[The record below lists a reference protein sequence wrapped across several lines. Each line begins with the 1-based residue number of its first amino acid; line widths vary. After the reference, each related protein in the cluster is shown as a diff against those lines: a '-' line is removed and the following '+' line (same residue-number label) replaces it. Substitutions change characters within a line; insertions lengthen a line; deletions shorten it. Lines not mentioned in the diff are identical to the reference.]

1 MTEYDSENQLSV
13 MKRTASGNFV
23 ASKVE
28 ARYELES
35 HTPED
40 IEKRINKFSP
50 VRLGKVAK
58 DISFFAS

>member
-40 IEKRINKFSP
+40 IEKRINKFSL
-50 VRLGKVAK
+50 VRL
-58 DISFFAS
+58 